1 MADVRL
7 VFSGAPVPTPGPV
20 PLVFGVRETP
30 VAQGVRLV
38 FRQAPVP
45 TPGAVR
51 LVFGESDQPAPS
63 IPDATLSGAA
73 QVTGL
78 RLRIGIRT
86 GAQVQSAAQVTGL
99 RLRVSLQSAAVVGVA
114 ARVTGLRLRIAAVYD
129 VNVQRPTVG
138 QTRGVFQGAM
148 AAQASTTSRYSSA
161 AKQPAAWRA
170 HWQDA
175 ARAAA
180 GTRTRW
186 QDNARAPMA
195 VVIAYQQAQRVPVQP
210 VVQRY
215 QQAQAMPHAVVS
227 TMQQAQ
233 RVPVEPVAQRFQ
245 QAIRLRSARASAYQQ
260 AQPRGA
266 AIATHMGYA
275 LALQKRWGGRYQQA
289 MHPQPGRWV
298 PPAPPGPTPCY
309 VPTLPALLLFSD
321 DYTAQLPARL
331 LFTCERPGPGPQPG
345 ETVVVPIRRV
355 YIVLNSITLTR
366 VDTGAPLHALS
377 FSASLDVDSWTW
389 QWSATLHDSAGEHL
403 ARNPDGTPPEV
414 LATVNGLP
422 LRLRLERVRLQE
434 QFLPQRRYS
443 VSGRGRNA
451 ILASPWAPVMQ
462 HGGQATERTAQQL
475 ANEVLTI
482 NGVGIGWGVDWQI
495 ADWTVPSGVW
505 TQRGSYIDALADIA
519 SSVGA
524 YIQPH
529 ATDATVRVLPRYP
542 AKPWE
547 WGGMAPDFQIPKDA
561 TQQIGTEYLDKPAYN
576 GIYVG
581 GVQAGVFG
589 PVHRAGTVGDVQ
601 APQVTHPLITD
612 ATAHRMR
619 GIAELADTGKQRRVQ
634 LSMQVLPET
643 GLILPGKL
651 VQVGSGAGAMRGLVR
666 GTAIEWGSPRL
677 RQNIE
682 LEVHD

>member
-99 RLRVSLQSAAVVGVA
+99 RLRVSLQSATVASVA

-195 VVIAYQQAQRVPVQP
+195 VVIAYQQAQRVPVLP

-227 TMQQAQ
+227 TMQQVQ
-233 RVPVEPVAQRFQ
+233 RVPVEPVVQRYQ

-266 AIATHMGYA
+266 AIAAHMGYA

-366 VDTGAPLHALS
+366 VDSGAPLHALS
-377 FSASLDVDSWTW
+377 FSAALDVDSWTW

-403 ARNPDGTPPEV
+403 GRNPDGTPPEV

-422 LRLRLERVRLQE
+422 LRLRMERVRLQE

-495 ADWTVPSGVW
+495 ADWTVPPGVW

-542 AKPWE
+542 AKPWD
-547 WGGMAPDFQIPKDA
+547 WGDMAPDFQIPKDA

-576 GIYVG
+576 GIFVG

-589 PVHRAGTVGDVQ
+589 PITRAGTVGDVQ
-601 APQVTHPLITD
+601 AP
-612 ATAHRMR
+612 
-619 GIAELADTGKQRRVQ
+619 
-634 LSMQVLPET
+634 
-643 GLILPGKL
+643 
-651 VQVGSGAGAMRGLVR
+651 
-666 GTAIEWGSPRL
+666 
-677 RQNIE
+677 
-682 LEVHD
+682 